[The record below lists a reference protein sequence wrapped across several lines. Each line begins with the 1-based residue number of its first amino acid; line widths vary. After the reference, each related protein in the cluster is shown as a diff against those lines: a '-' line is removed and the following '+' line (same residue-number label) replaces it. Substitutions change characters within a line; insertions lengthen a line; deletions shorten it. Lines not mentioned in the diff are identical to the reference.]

1 MLKLTNVHAYYGN
14 RHIIKGINLHIQ
26 GNAIVTLI
34 GTNGVGKST
43 LLNSICGLVDSITG
57 SIGFKGNEIGHLPS
71 YKIAKMGISYVPE
84 RRQLFRGLTTWENL
98 QMGSYARRD
107 PAGVKE
113 DLEWVL
119 KLFPILKERKIQMAE
134 SLSGGEQQMLA
145 VSRALMSRPKLL
157 LLDEPSLGLAPI
169 LIEAIFEVFK
179 EINANGTAILLVEQN
194 ARKALAVASEGY
206 VMEGGVI
213 ALHGQAEELMSNEQV
228 QMLYLGVQRR

>member
-1 MLKLTNVHAYYGN
+1 
-14 RHIIKGINLHIQ
+14 
-26 GNAIVTLI
+26 
-34 GTNGVGKST
+34 
-43 LLNSICGLVDSITG
+43 
-57 SIGFKGNEIGHLPS
+57 
-71 YKIAKMGISYVPE
+71 
-84 RRQLFRGLTTWENL
+84 
-98 QMGSYARRD
+98 MGSYARRD